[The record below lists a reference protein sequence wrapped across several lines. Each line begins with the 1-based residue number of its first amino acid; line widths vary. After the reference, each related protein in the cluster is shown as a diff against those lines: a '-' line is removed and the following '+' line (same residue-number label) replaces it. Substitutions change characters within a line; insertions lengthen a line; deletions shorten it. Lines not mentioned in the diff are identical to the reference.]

1 MKTALVTGGSR
12 GIGLGIVEQL
22 LKNDYQVA
30 INGVRDQQN
39 VQPLIDSLNIN
50 GVRVVYFQGNI
61 GNKSDR
67 QRIVEDIQQKLGPIH
82 VLVNNAGVAPK
93 KRKDIL
99 EIDEDS
105 YDFVMDINLKGTFF
119 LSQLVAKS
127 MIESKIHYPK
137 DSFCIINIT
146 SISASVASISRGEY
160 CISKAGASMLTKL
173 FAVRMAAV
181 GIPVYEIQPGIIRT
195 DMTAA
200 VQEKYEQLI
209 KEGLTLDKRL
219 GIPQDIGKIVSTLV
233 HGDLP
238 YATGQIIT
246 ADGGLMIRRL

>member
-209 KEGLTLDKRL
+209 KDGLTLDKRL